1 MKALKWIAIV
11 VVALIVLL
19 FIIPFLIP
27 VNKFKPTIEA
37 KAAAALGRQV
47 KLGNLSLSL
56 LTGSLGVDDLS
67 IADDPKF
74 GTNPFLT
81 AKSLRVGVEMMPLIF
96 SQQVNVTAITIDKPQ
111 VMMLRDPSGKW
122 NFSTIGN
129 SSTPSAPASNSSSS
143 APNVSV
149 GKLELRDGQI
159 TIGTTNSQKRSVYT
173 DVNLTA
179 SDVSTKSNFPV
190 DFSMGL
196 PGGGSMKINGKVG
209 PLDEKDTVL
218 TPQDVKV
225 TVQNLDLAKTGMLDP
240 SMGLGGIAS
249 MDSTLVSNNG
259 IANIKGQLKLDKA
272 LLIAGGSP
280 AKVPLVIDFDTKY
293 DLAKGDGVLNP
304 STLKIGGAT
313 SNLSGTFKS
322 VGDETVIDMKVV
334 GNSLPAKDL
343 EGFLPAIA
351 VNLPAGANLT
361 TGTLSSNLHITGPTN
376 KLVTDGNVGLY
387 NATLAGFD
395 LGSKMTAISALT
407 GLKSGKD
414 LKIDKM
420 TTDLHMAPNGLEAKN
435 FNAVLPDLGTMVGGG
450 TLDAKNNMNFNMV
463 ATLQHGVVGN
473 LSAGGDVS
481 KLTGGMACKDSSGGG
496 GGTKIPFRIEGTTA
510 NPKFVPDTGGVAAS
524 LLKSQLSGCLGG
536 GNPVNGILGNAK
548 SNPAQTINQLGG
560 LFGKKKP

>member
-11 VVALIVLL
+11 VVALILLL

-96 SQQVNVTAITIDKPQ
+96 SQQVNVTAITIEKPQ
-111 VMMLRDPSGKW
+111 VIMLRDPSGKW
-122 NFSTIGN
+122 NFSSIGN
-129 SSTPSAPASNSSSS
+129 SSTPSTPSSNSSSS
-143 APNVSV
+143 STPSVSV
-149 GKLELRDGQI
+149 GKLEMKDGQI
-159 TIGTTNSQKRSVYT
+159 TIGTTSSQKRSVYT

-179 SDVSTKSNFPV
+179 SDVSTKSSFPL

-196 PGGGSMKINGKVG
+196 PGGGTMKINGKVG

-218 TPQDVKV
+218 TPQDVKL

-240 SMGLGGIAS
+240 SMGLGGVAS
-249 MDSTLVSNNG
+249 MDSTLVSTNG

-280 AKVPLVIDFDTKY
+280 AKVPLVIDFSTKF
-293 DLAKGDGVLNP
+293 DLAKSDGVLNP

-313 SNLSGTFKS
+313 ANLTGTYKS
-322 VGDETVIDMKVV
+322 VGDEFALDMKVV
-334 GNSLPAKDL
+334 GNSMPAKDL

-351 VNLPAGANLT
+351 VNLPSGANLT
-361 TGTLSSNLHITGPTN
+361 TGTISTNLHITGPTN
-376 KLVTDGNVGLY
+376 KLVTDGNIGLFS
-387 NATLAGFD
+387 ATLAGFD

-407 GLKSGKD
+407 GLKSSKD
-414 LKIDKM
+414 LKIEKM
-420 TTDLHMAPNGLEAKN
+420 TSDLHMAPNGLEAKN
-435 FNAVLPDLGTMVGGG
+435 FDAVLPDLGTMVGGG
-450 TLDAKNNMNFNMV
+450 TLDSKNNMNFNMV
-463 ATLQHGVVGN
+463 ATLQHGVAGN
-473 LSAGGDVS
+473 LSAGNDVG
-481 KLTGGMACKDSSGGG
+481 KLTGGMACKDNGAGL
-496 GGTKIPFRIEGTTA
+496 KIPFRIEGTTA
-510 NPKFVPDTGGVAAS
+510 NPKFVPDTGGVAANV
-524 LLKSQLSGCLGG
+524 LKSQLGGCLGG
-536 GNPVNGILGNAK
+536 GNPLNSVLGNTK
-548 SNPAQTINQLGG
+548 TNPAQTINQLGG

>member
-11 VVALIVLL
+11 VVALILLL

-96 SQQVNVTAITIDKPQ
+96 SQQVNVTAITIEKPQ
-111 VMMLRDPSGKW
+111 VIMLRDPSGKW
-122 NFSTIGN
+122 NFSSIGN
-129 SSTPSAPASNSSSS
+129 SSTPSTPSSNSSSS
-143 APNVSV
+143 APSVSV
-149 GKLELRDGQI
+149 GKLELKDGQI
-159 TIGTTNSQKRSVYT
+159 TIGTTSSQKRSVYT
-173 DVNLTA
+173 NVDVTA
-179 SDVSTKSNFPV
+179 SDVSTKSSFPL

-196 PGGGSMKINGKVG
+196 PGGGTMKINGKVG

-218 TPQDVKV
+218 TPQDVKL

-240 SMGLGGIAS
+240 SMGLGGVAS
-249 MDSTLVSNNG
+249 MDSTLVSTNG

-280 AKVPLVIDFDTKY
+280 AKVPVVIDFSTKF
-293 DLAKGDGVLNP
+293 DLAKSDGVLNP
-304 STLKIGGAT
+304 STLKIGSAT
-313 SNLSGTFKS
+313 ANLTGTYKS
-322 VGDETVIDMKVV
+322 VGDEFAVDMKVV
-334 GNSLPAKDL
+334 GNSMPAKDL

-351 VNLPAGANLT
+351 VNLPSGANLT
-361 TGTLSSNLHITGPTN
+361 TGTISTNLHITGPTN
-376 KLVTDGNVGLY
+376 KLVTDGNIGLFS
-387 NATLAGFD
+387 ATLAGFD

-407 GLKSGKD
+407 GLKSSKD
-414 LKIDKM
+414 LKIEKM
-420 TTDLHMAPNGLEAKN
+420 TSDLHMAPNGLEAKN
-435 FNAVLPDLGTMVGGG
+435 FDAVLPDLGTMVGGG
-450 TLDAKNNMNFNMV
+450 TLDSKNNMNFNMV
-463 ATLQHGVVGN
+463 ATLQHGVAGN
-473 LSAGGDVS
+473 LSAGNDVG
-481 KLTGGMACKDSSGGG
+481 KLTGGMACKDNGAGL
-496 GGTKIPFRIEGTTA
+496 KIPFRIEGTTA
-510 NPKFVPDTGGVAAS
+510 NPKFVPDTGGVAANV
-524 LLKSQLSGCLGG
+524 LKSQLGGCLGG
-536 GNPVNGILGNAK
+536 GNPLNSVLGNTK
-548 SNPAQTINQLGG
+548 TNPAQTINQLGG